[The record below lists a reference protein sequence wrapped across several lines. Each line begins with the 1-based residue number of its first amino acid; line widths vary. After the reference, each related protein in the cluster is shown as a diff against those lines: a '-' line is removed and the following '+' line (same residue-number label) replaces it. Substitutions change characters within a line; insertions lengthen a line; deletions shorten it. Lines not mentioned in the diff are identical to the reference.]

1 MKPKTLPEKS
11 PADTIKLAAAA
22 VILGAGI
29 VGFYV
34 YEDQAQL
41 IRVFGILFA
50 VMAAIAVAMT
60 TAQGHSLWGFLKDSR
75 VELRKVV
82 WPTRQET
89 LQTTLIVLIVVLIVA
104 IFLWLLDMFLFWA
117 VDAIVRPGGS

>member
-1 MKPKTLPEKS
+1 MKSKTITENS
-11 PADTIKLAAAA
+11 PADTIKLVAAA

-29 VGFYV
+29 AGFYV
-34 YEDQAQL
+34 YEDQPQL
-41 IRVFGILFA
+41 FRVFGILFA
-50 VMAAIAVAMT
+50 VAAAVAVAVT
-60 TAQGHSLWGFLKDSR
+60 TGPGRSLWGFLKESR

-104 IFLWLLDMFLFWA
+104 IFLWLMDMFLFWA
-117 VDAIVRPGGS
+117 VDALVRPGGS